1 MTDDVRI
8 LSVSPSLPLV
18 PGMMTLPGLLV
29 FTLVDSKPRASCVES
44 SPLPDARGEGRSDG
58 RVRTVLLLVM
68 GFRVGSRL
76 SLALI
81 ETHVHRPCRD
91 LLKTRGNV
99 RVSVS

>member
-1 MTDDVRI
+1 MSDDVRI

-58 RVRTVLLLVM
+58 RVRKVLLLVSTSLTLGLTM
-68 GFRVGSRL
+68 SLRNLLASNLLDRKPRVVPPF
-76 SLALI
+76 AV
-81 ETHVHRPCRD
+81 TAPA
-91 LLKTRGNV
+91 
-99 RVSVS
+99 